1 MMSTNWDLL
10 IENYFNKKGNEEG
23 KVTIVQSSIKKGYRV
38 NTGTWE
44 GNAGLKG
51 FSVGVLTLPA

>member
-10 IENYFNKKGNEEG
+10 IENHFNKKGNEEG
-23 KVTIVQSSIKKGYRV
+23 KVTIVQSSIKKGYRI

-44 GNAGLKG
+44 GSAGLKG